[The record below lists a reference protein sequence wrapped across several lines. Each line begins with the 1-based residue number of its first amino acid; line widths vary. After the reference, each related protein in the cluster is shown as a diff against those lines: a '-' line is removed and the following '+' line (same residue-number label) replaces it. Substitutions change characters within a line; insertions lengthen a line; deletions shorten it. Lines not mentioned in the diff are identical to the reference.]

1 MGDVALQSLT
11 AEHVERFQ
19 AAKLAEGKAPATVRQ
34 YRVLIIA
41 CLEAAVQRGYIPR
54 NVGKLA
60 GSFRSP
66 PPIIRCMDA
75 AQARTFLEAAHSDRF
90 YALYLIALTLGLRKG
105 ELLALRWQDV
115 DLDKATL
122 SVNGSMQRIE
132 GREVRVE
139 TKTAHSNRTLRLT
152 PQIVDALKVRRD
164 VQQFEAHIDEGWQD
178 TGYIFTSRFGTSAGR
193 ENILTYFQA
202 ILKRAGL
209 PKVTMHSLRHSAA
222 TLALMSGVPIHVV
235 SRMLGHASI
244 VITLNRYAHLMPAL
258 EEQAVDILATM
269 YA

>member
-1 MGDVALQSLT
+1 
-11 AEHVERFQ
+11 
-19 AAKLAEGKAPATVRQ
+19 
-34 YRVLIIA
+34 
-41 CLEAAVQRGYIPR
+41 
-54 NVGKLA
+54 
-60 GSFRSP
+60 
-66 PPIIRCMDA
+66 MDA
-75 AQARTFLEAAHSDRF
+75 AQARTFLEAAHEDRF

-122 SVNGSMQRIE
+122 SVNGSMQRID
-132 GREVRVE
+132 GKEVRVE

-202 ILKRAGL
+202 ILKGAGL
-209 PKVTMHSLRHSAA
+209 PKVTLHSLRHSAA

>member
-1 MGDVALQSLT
+1 
-11 AEHVERFQ
+11 
-19 AAKLAEGKAPATVRQ
+19 
-34 YRVLIIA
+34 
-41 CLEAAVQRGYIPR
+41 
-54 NVGKLA
+54 
-60 GSFRSP
+60 
-66 PPIIRCMDA
+66 MDA
-75 AQARTFLEAAHSDRF
+75 AQARTFLEAAQEDRF

-152 PQIVDALKVRRD
+152 PQIVDALRARRD
-164 VQQFEAHIDEGWQD
+164 LQQFEARMEGDTWHD

-202 ILKRAGL
+202 ILREAGL
-209 PKVTMHSLRHSAA
+209 PKVTLHSLRHTAA